1 MMLKLNNVSVKF
13 GGLVAVSEL
22 SLEVER
28 NTIFGLI
35 GPNGAGKT
43 TVFNA
48 ISGYIRP
55 TSGEISFLDKRID
68 GLKPFQINSLGL
80 ARTYQNI
87 NLFKNMTVLE
97 NVMAGRHSRTKAGLL
112 SSILRTGSQKK
123 EEQEIMEKSNEILK
137 FFGIDDKVDS
147 LAKNLSYGEQRL
159 LEISRA
165 IATEPELLLLDEPA
179 AGMNSSEKDAL
190 KELLTK
196 IKGKGITILIVEHD
210 MKLVMGITDKICV
223 LNYGKKIALGEPN
236 HIQNHPGV
244 IEAYLGG
251 E

>member
-1 MMLKLNNVSVKF
+1 MLKLNNVSVKF
-13 GGLVAVSEL
+13 GGLIAVNEL
-22 SLEVER
+22 SLEVEK

-43 TVFNA
+43 TAFNA

-55 TSGEISFLDKRID
+55 TSGEIWFNDKKID
-68 GLKPFQINSLGL
+68 GLHPFQINSLGL

-97 NVMAGRHSRTKAGLL
+97 NVMAGRHPRTTAGLL
-112 SSILRTGSQKK
+112 AAIFRPGSQRK
-123 EEQEIMEKSNEILK
+123 EEQQIAAKAHEILK
-137 FFGIDDKVDS
+137 FLGIDDKAAFM
-147 LAKNLSYGEQRL
+147 AKNLSYGEQRL

-165 IATEPELLLLDEPA
+165 MATEPELLLLDEPA
-179 AGMNSSEKDAL
+179 AGMNTSEKEAL
-190 KELLTK
+190 KQLLKK
-196 IKGKGITILIVEHD
+196 IKEQGITILLVEHD
-210 MKLVMGITDKICV
+210 MRLVMGITDQVCV
-223 LNYGKKIALGEPN
+223 LNYGKKIALGEPYA
-236 HIQNHPGV
+236 IQNNPDV